1 MPVITYIQTPKK
13 SPIHQSIFQ
22 YPPAWP
28 IHTSKISVT
37 VVSIRTLLKQNP
49 EEISNQSSI
58 RKSYCINLTSHK
70 IFCIAM
76 AAWHHINPTKG
87 NTLLKKACADSGQLP
102 EVFHL
107 EVNNSVAWCLSKP
120 STILKPSHSANKTM
134 SINHAKSL
142 DIFNWFWSLKTN
154 SQRIRKP
161 EHS

>member
-1 MPVITYIQTPKK
+1 MPMITYIHTPKNPK
-13 SPIHQSIFQ
+13 YQSISQ

-28 IHTSKISVT
+28 IHTSKISVS

-49 EEISNQSSI
+49 EETSNQSSI
-58 RKSYCINLTSHK
+58 RDSYSINLTSHK

-76 AAWHHINPTKG
+76 TAWHHIKPTKRS
-87 NTLLKKACADSGQLP
+87 TLLKKACADSGQLP
-102 EVFHL
+102 EVLPL

-120 STILKPSHSANKTM
+120 LTILKPSHSANKTM
-134 SINHAKSL
+134 SINHTQSL
-142 DIFNWFWSLKTN
+142 DVFNWFWSLKTN